1 MKKIAKTLLIV
12 LGLIVAAFVAL
23 VIALPLLIDPND
35 YKDEIVK
42 VVKDKTGRD
51 LVIDGKIGLSF
62 FPWLGVEMNRL
73 RLSNAPGF
81 GNEPFAQIDRAGVRV
96 KLLPLL
102 RKQVEVDRVVLDK
115 LDVNLAVDAQGK
127 TNWADLTAPKGAP
140 EATPTPAP
148 SGGPPPIA
156 ALSVNGLDVN
166 QGRLR
171 YRDAQ
176 AGSESVFDNIDIKT
190 GALADG
196 RETDVTIGFD
206 LLNKPTTASTQ
217 GKQQQAAAQPLR
229 ARVDIDTKAQFD
241 MAKETLALR
250 ELTLKLADLK
260 LKANLTGANLFSA
273 PAFSGHI
280 ELTPFNARD
289 VLAKLGT
296 QLQTQ
301 DPNALR
307 KASLRTDLKADGNG
321 LVLDKFHAQVDE
333 STLTGNFSMAD
344 FAKPAYRFDLALDRI
359 DLDRYLAPTP
369 AADAKGTPAPKQ
381 TQAAPAKEAPAKES
395 APAAGS
401 ANPAAPAVALPL
413 ETLRALNADG
423 RVRIGE
429 LKAFAIRSSAV
440 AIQLKAKDGLL
451 RLGPTQAKLYGGSY
465 NGAIAYDARS
475 NTPTLTMDENLK
487 GIQVGGFLKD
497 AYNFEKFVGVG
508 NVTLKVTGR
517 GLTAEDIK
525 ATLNG
530 NGSFAIDNG
539 VLKGIDIRKMGGQ
552 IEDAV
557 KTRRVEALADLAPTP
572 ADETKFSALRATVK
586 VQNGVAQND
595 DLDLQG
601 AGLKVSGKGSASLP
615 AATVDYVANVNGFPI
630 KISGPFANLKYR
642 PDWNAILKAQTGARV
657 EQEKEKLRERG
668 AEAEQKAR
676 DKLDQKLKDFLQKR
690 GQ

>member
-1 MKKIAKTLLIV
+1 MKRIAKTLLIV
-12 LGLIVAAFVAL
+12 LGVVVAAFVAL

-51 LVIDGKIGLSF
+51 LVIDGEIGLSF
-62 FPWLGVEMNRL
+62 FPWLGVEMNRV

-81 GNEPFAQIDRAGVRV
+81 GTQPFAKINHAGVRV

-102 RKQVEVDRVVLDK
+102 RKQVEVDRVILNE

-127 TNWADLTAPKGAP
+127 SNWADLTAPKDA
-140 EATPTPAP
+140 PAP
-148 SGGPPPIA
+148 TAEPTGGPPPIA
-156 ALSVNGLDVN
+156 ALSVNGLTVN
-166 QGRLR
+166 NGRLS
-171 YRDAQ
+171 YRNAQ
-176 AGSESVFDNIDIKT
+176 TGSESVFDNIEITT

-196 RETDVTIGFD
+196 RETDVNIGFD
-206 LLNKPTTASTQ
+206 LINKPATASTQ
-217 GKQQQAAAQPLR
+217 GKQEQAAAKPLR
-229 ARVDIDTKAQFD
+229 ARVDIDTQVQFD
-241 MAKETLALR
+241 MAKETLKLR
-250 ELTLKLADLK
+250 DFTLKLADLK
-260 LKANLTGANLFSA
+260 LKAALVGEKLFSA

-280 ELTPFNARD
+280 ELAPFNVRD

-307 KASLRTDLKADGNG
+307 KASLSADLKADGNS
-321 LVLDKFHAQVDE
+321 LAVNKLRAQVDE
-333 STLTGNFSMAD
+333 STLTGNFSLSD
-344 FAKPAYRFDLALDRI
+344 FTKPAYRFDLALDRI
-359 DLDRYLAPTP
+359 DIDRYLAPTP
-369 AADAKGTPAPKQ
+369 AADAKDKPAQTPAPK
-381 TQAAPAKEAPAKES
+381 EAP

-401 ANPAAPAVALPL
+401 PNPAAPAVALPL
-413 ETLRALNADG
+413 ETLRALDADG
-423 RVRIGE
+423 RVRVGE
-429 LKAFAIRSSAV
+429 LKAFDIRSSAV
-440 AIQLKAKDGLL
+440 VMQLKAKDGLL

-465 NGAIAYDARS
+465 NGAIAYDART
-475 NTPTLTMDENLK
+475 NNPKLTMDENLK
-487 GIQVGGFLKD
+487 GVQVGGFLKD
-497 AYNFEKFVGVG
+497 TYNFDKFVGVG
-508 NVTLKVTGR
+508 NVTLKLTGR

-525 ATLNG
+525 ASLDG

-539 VLKGIDIRKMGGQ
+539 VLKGIDIRKMGRQ

-572 ADETKFSALRATVK
+572 ADETNFNALRATVK
-586 VQNGVAQND
+586 LQSGVAHND
-595 DLDLQG
+595 DLLLEG
-601 AGLKVSGKGSASLP
+601 AGLKVTGKGSASLP

-630 KISGPFANLKYR
+630 KISGPFSNLKYR
-642 PDWNAILKAQTGARV
+642 PDWSAILKAQTGARI
-657 EQEKEKLRERG
+657 EEEKQKLRERG

>member
-1 MKKIAKTLLIV
+1 MKRIAKTLLIV

-81 GNEPFAQIDRAGVRV
+81 GSEPFAQIEQAGVRV

-102 RKQVEVDRVVLDK
+102 RKQVEVDRVVLDG
-115 LDVNLAVDAQGK
+115 LQANLAVDAQGK
-127 TNWADLTAPKGAP
+127 ANWADLTAAK
-140 EATPTPAP
+140 ETPAATPAP
-148 SGGPPPIA
+148 AASDGAPPIA
-156 ALSVNGLDVN
+156 ALSVNGLDIK
-166 QGRLR
+166 QARLR

-196 RETDVTIGFD
+196 RETDVKIGFD

-229 ARVDIDTKAQFD
+229 ARVDIDTQAQFD

-250 ELTLKLADLK
+250 DLNLKLADLK
-260 LKANLTGANLFSA
+260 LKANLTGEKLFSA

-280 ELTPFNARD
+280 DMAPFNARE

-307 KASLRTDLKADGNG
+307 KASLQTDLKADGNG
-321 LVLDKFHAQVDE
+321 LVLNKFKAQVDE
-333 STLTGNFSMAD
+333 TTLSGHFSLAD
-344 FAKPAYRFDLALDRI
+344 FAKPAYRFDLAVDRI

-369 AADAKGTPAPKQ
+369 ATDAQQKPAKGEAPTAKQTPAA
-381 TQAAPAKEAPAKES
+381 T
-395 APAAGS
+395 AGT

-413 ETLRALNADG
+413 ETLRALDADG

-440 AIQLKAKDGLL
+440 VIQLKAKDGLV
-451 RLGPTQAKLYGGSY
+451 RLGPTQAKLYGGNY

-475 NTPTLTMDENLK
+475 NTPVLTMDENLK

-497 AYNFEKFVGVG
+497 AYNFDKFVGVG
-508 NVTLKVTGR
+508 NVTLKLTGR
-517 GLTAEDIK
+517 GLTADDIK
-525 ATLNG
+525 ASLNG
-530 NGSFAIDNG
+530 NGGFAIDNG
-539 VLKGIDIRKMGGQ
+539 VLKGIDVRKMGGQ

-557 KTRRVEALADLAPTP
+557 KTRRVESLADLAPQP

-586 VQNGVAQND
+586 VQNGVASND

-615 AATVDYVANVNGFPI
+615 AATVDYVATVNGFPI
-630 KISGPFANLKYR
+630 KISGPFAKLKYR
-642 PDWNAILKAQTGARV
+642 PDWSAILKAQTGARV
-657 EQEKEKLRERG
+657 EEEKQKLRERG

>member
-1 MKKIAKTLLIV
+1 MKRIAKTLLIV
-12 LGLIVAAFVAL
+12 LGVIVAAFVAL

-35 YKDEIVK
+35 YKNEIVK
-42 VVKDKTGRD
+42 VVKDRTGRD

-62 FPWLGVEMNRL
+62 FPWLGVEMNRV

-81 GNEPFAQIDRAGVRV
+81 GAEPFAQIDRAGVRV

-102 RKQVEVDRVVLDK
+102 RKQVEVDRVVLNQ

-140 EATPTPAP
+140 AATPEPTPA
-148 SGGPPPIA
+148 GGPPPIA
-156 ALSVNGLDVN
+156 ALSVNGLDVKR
-166 QGRLR
+166 GRLR

-176 AGSESVFDNIDIKT
+176 VGSESVFDNIGIAT
-190 GALADG
+190 GALTDG
-196 RETDVTIGFD
+196 RETDVKIGFD
-206 LLNKPTTASTQ
+206 LLNKPTAASTQ
-217 GKQQQAAAQPLR
+217 GKQRQAAAQPLR
-229 ARVDIDTKAQFD
+229 ARVDIATKAQFD
-241 MAKETLALR
+241 MTKETLNLR
-250 ELTLKLADLK
+250 DLTLKLADLK
-260 LKANLTGANLFSA
+260 LKATLAGEKLFSA
-273 PAFSGHI
+273 PAFSGRI
-280 ELTPFNARD
+280 ELSPFNARD

-307 KASLRTDLKADGNG
+307 KASLRADLKADGNG
-321 LVLDKFHAQVDE
+321 LAVNNLRAQVDE
-333 STLTGNFSMAD
+333 STLTGNFSLRD
-344 FAKPAYRFDLALDRI
+344 FTKPAYRFDLTLDRI
-359 DLDRYLAPTP
+359 DFDRYLAPTP
-369 AADAKGTPAPKQ
+369 AADAKGKPAQTPAPKEML
-381 TQAAPAKEAPAKES
+381 ASPA
-395 APAAGS
+395 GT

-413 ETLRALNADG
+413 ETLRALNAEG

-429 LKAFAIRSSAV
+429 LKAFAIRTSAV

-465 NGAIAYDARS
+465 NGAIAYDARTNS
-475 NTPTLTMDENLK
+475 PTLTMDENLK

-497 AYNFEKFVGVG
+497 AYNFDKFVGVG
-508 NVTLKVTGR
+508 NVTLKFTAR
-517 GLTAEDIK
+517 GQTAEAIK
-525 ATLNG
+525 ASLDG
-530 NGSFAIDNG
+530 NGGFAIDNG

-557 KTRRVEALADLAPTP
+557 KTRRVEGLADLAPTP
-572 ADETKFSALRATVK
+572 TDETKFNALRATVT

-595 DLDLQG
+595 DLTLEG
-601 AGLKVSGKGSASLP
+601 ASLKVSGKGSASLP

-630 KISGPFANLKYR
+630 KISGPFAKLKYR
-642 PDWNAILKAQTGARV
+642 PDWNAVLKAKTGTRV
-657 EQEKEKLRERG
+657 EQEKQKLRERG